1 MIVMIDYF
9 KRKFCKWLGV
19 SDDRQHLKH
28 LSTEI
33 EILKIDNNKLTNQ
46 LINTM
51 AALDNLS
58 KAVADLQNVVD
69 TTVTTLNTPHPT
81 EAQVQ
86 SAADAVQAQI
96 ARLQSALP
104 APVTPAPVV

>member
-1 MIVMIDYF
+1 MIEYLRRILS
-9 KRKFCKWLGV
+9 KWLQIER
-19 SDDRQHLKH
+19 DRQHIQHLK
-28 LSTEI
+28 I
-33 EILKIDNNKLTNQ
+33 EILDMKREVSFLTNQ
-46 LINTM
+46 LEKNM

-86 SAADAVQAQI
+86 SAAEAVQAQI
-96 ARLQSALP
+96 ARLQAALP
-104 APVTPAPVV
+104 AAEPAVV